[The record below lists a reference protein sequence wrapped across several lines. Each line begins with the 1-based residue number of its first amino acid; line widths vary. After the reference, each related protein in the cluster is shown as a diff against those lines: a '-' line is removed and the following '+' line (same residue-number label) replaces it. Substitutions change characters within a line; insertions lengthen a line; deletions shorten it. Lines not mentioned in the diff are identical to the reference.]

1 MTTLAPSRPNALAAS
16 WNFEQVYEEYRE
28 RIYRYIRHLVTDQE
42 EASDLVQETF
52 ARAYKA
58 LPRMPSDLRMTPWL
72 YRIATNACYDALR
85 RRRLVSWQTL
95 DELDHE
101 PAGGAGDDPQEGYG
115 GTAELVR
122 LALERMPA
130 LYRQAL
136 LLRECKGY
144 SMPEIAQ
151 ALGIAP
157 SGVKM
162 FLSRA
167 RRHFRRH
174 YRELE
179 QEATHDG

>member
-1 MTTLAPSRPNALAAS
+1 MTTIAPPRPRVEAVS
-16 WNFEQVYEEYRE
+16 WDFEQIYEEYRE
-28 RIYRYIRHLVTDQE
+28 RIYRYIRHLVGNQE
-42 EASDLVQETF
+42 LAEDLMQETF
-52 ARAYKA
+52 TRAYKA
-58 LPRMPSDLRMTPWL
+58 LPRMPGDLRMMPWL

-101 PAGGAGDDPQEGYG
+101 PASGTSDDPQEGYS
-115 GTAELVR
+115 GTAEMVR
-122 LALERMPA
+122 AALARMPA

-136 LLRECKGY
+136 LLRECEGY

-167 RRHFRRH
+167 RGHFRLH
-174 YRELE
+174 YRRLE
-179 QEATHDG
+179 QEATHG

>member
-1 MTTLAPSRPNALAAS
+1 MTTIAPTRPRVEGVS
-16 WNFEQVYEEYRE
+16 WDFEQIYEEYRE

-42 EASDLVQETF
+42 LAEDLVQETF
-52 ARAYKA
+52 TRAYKA
-58 LPRMPSDLRMTPWL
+58 LPRMSDDLRLTPWL

-85 RRRLVSWQTL
+85 RRRLISWLTL

-101 PAGGAGDDPQEGYG
+101 PASVTGDDPQEGYG
-115 GTAELVR
+115 GTAEMVR
-122 LALERMPA
+122 AALARMPA

-136 LLRECKGY
+136 LLRECEGY

-167 RRHFRRH
+167 RGHFRLH

-179 QEATHDG
+179 QEATHG